1 MSDALHCNCDVDDT
15 RLEYFFHLP
24 NCLVGAVL
32 TVAHALT
39 IEEGNDTEGMGA
51 VEILG
56 VAVREGLMDITNAV
70 SEGH

>member
-1 MSDALHCNCDVDDT
+1 MNCDCDVDEH
-15 RLEYFFHLP
+15 RREFFFHLP

-32 TVAHALT
+32 AVASALT

-51 VEILG
+51 VEVLG

-70 SEGH
+70 MGEY